1 MTDKLE
7 ETAQQIADRGRE
19 ALIARLRPAFQEA
32 AAAHSDVL
40 DLTPE
45 QLDAMVHRAVD
56 RADGLQWRRA
66 LASVATEQLGIS
78 LGEALGHPAVVR
90 AQELAGAPSYED
102 SLAQLGPLPGVS
114 ATPEPVAADAA
125 PAPETDTDAPL
136 AEAGTDAP
144 FVEADADAP
153 LVDAETDTDAPLVDV
168 EADTDAPLV
177 AETETDALLVDAEAT
192 PLTEPEDSGPEDEP
206 VAEVEDAARLVPP
219 PPSDEEVEAAAP
231 APSFAAHD
239 ADAEHEDDYD
249 AELPLSTAEY
259 ETVGPFEEE
268 DDYADDDALRVAVIH
283 LGGIANL
290 APAERNIELQM
301 SEDGLDIVRGGGE
314 ILGRLDWDQVKA
326 LEVPTPKGRRRMRR
340 GVSTHLIVRTAR
352 GDASFE
358 VPEVSPPELQQHL
371 APIVARHVR
380 G

>member
-1 MTDKLE
+1 MTDTLE
-7 ETAQQIADRGRE
+7 ETAQQIADQGRE

-40 DLTPE
+40 DLGPD
-45 QLDAMVHRAVD
+45 QLDAMVERAVE

-78 LGEALGHPAVVR
+78 LGEALGHPAVAR
-90 AQELAGAPSYED
+90 AQELAGAPSYEE

-114 ATPEPVAADAA
+114 AKPATEAGAPVTEADAPVTEADAPVTEAEAALADDPDAPVDEIDAPPGTGAQGTDEDETPDLVPAAPEHPSDHVESDDSDEALAALPDAGTLA
-125 PAPETDTDAPL
+125 PAPAL
-136 AEAGTDAP
+136 P
-144 FVEADADAP
+144 FAD
-153 LVDAETDTDAPLVDV
+153 
-168 EADTDAPLV
+168 
-177 AETETDALLVDAEAT
+177 
-192 PLTEPEDSGPEDEP
+192 
-206 VAEVEDAARLVPP
+206 
-219 PPSDEEVEAAAP
+219 
-231 APSFAAHD
+231 HD
-239 ADAEHEDDYD
+239 ADTEYDAATELDLEDEYADEPKPPQSTDEYEALGPDEEYDEEYDEDD
-249 AELPLSTAEY
+249 EH
-259 ETVGPFEEE
+259 
-268 DDYADDDALRVAVIH
+268 ALRVAVIH

-301 SEDGLDIVRGGGE
+301 SEDGLDIVRAGGE

-326 LEVPTPKGRRRMRR
+326 LEVPTPRGRRRMRR
-340 GVSTHLIVRTAR
+340 GASTHLIVRTAR

-358 VPEVSPPELQQHL
+358 VPEVTPPELQQHL